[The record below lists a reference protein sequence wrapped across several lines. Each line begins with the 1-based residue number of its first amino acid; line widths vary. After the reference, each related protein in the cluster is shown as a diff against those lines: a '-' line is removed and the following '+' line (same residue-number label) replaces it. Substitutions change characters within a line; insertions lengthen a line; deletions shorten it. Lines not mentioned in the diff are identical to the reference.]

1 MDRARLRQII
11 KEELNRE
18 LSEMGRPGSMYP
30 APTAGYG
37 MGLDAAGFPLGGNP
51 SYKHHGDRYS
61 GGSGR
66 GAVPSLGFS
75 WMPDMSEE
83 LMGQADRQASGIIDR
98 AGSVKGSVY
107 TQGPGTRAD
116 GKYTVTVSDS
126 DIEAGYLHADV
137 EMDDGSMGDGGGD
150 TWWDAIN
157 DAVGVAQGTGPL

>member
-1 MDRARLRQII
+1 MDRARLKQII
-11 KEELNRE
+11 KEELKRE

-51 SYKHHGDRYS
+51 SYNHHGDRYS

-107 TQGPGTRAD
+107 TQGPGAGAD
-116 GKYTVTVSDS
+116 GKYTVTVSGS
-126 DIEAGYLHADV
+126 DIEAGYMHADV
-137 EMDDGSMGDGGGD
+137 EMDDGSMGDGDGD

-157 DAVGVAQGTGPL
+157 DAVGVAQGTGPF